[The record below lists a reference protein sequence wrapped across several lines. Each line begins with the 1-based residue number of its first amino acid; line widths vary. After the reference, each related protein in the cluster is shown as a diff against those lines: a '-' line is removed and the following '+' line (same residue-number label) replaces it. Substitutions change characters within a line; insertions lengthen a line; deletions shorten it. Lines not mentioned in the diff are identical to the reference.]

1 MKRILFISPRLGQ
14 GGAERQMV
22 TIAQLLKH
30 KGYDVEVLCYSY
42 GNFFEDLLHQN
53 GIPVYWKQHNYL
65 LRLITC
71 TWFIQRK
78 NYDVVISFLPTPS
91 FINCFAASFRKKWIV
106 ITGERS
112 SVVKAPT
119 SVMSKIYSW
128 YRRYSDYIVCN
139 SDNARRMWEEVFP
152 TYKEKMRTIY
162 NTVILGDVTSEYIP
176 KQDGKLHVCIAASIY
191 GTKNPLGL
199 VKAILLMTEEERG
212 RIVIDWYGRSQ
223 AQIGDTKVYD
233 ETCAQIAEHRL
244 QNVLRLH
251 DATKDIANIM
261 NQSDGVALF
270 SDHEGLP
277 NAICEGMMLGK
288 PIVMTRVSDYNTLI
302 EEGRNGFLCDWDN
315 PESIKSALFRMA
327 GLSADELI
335 QMGNLSKEKA
345 NMLFSEEKVISE
357 WIKLFVK

>member
-1 MKRILFISPRLGQ
+1 
-14 GGAERQMV
+14 
-22 TIAQLLKH
+22 
-30 KGYDVEVLCYSY
+30 
-42 GNFFEDLLHQN
+42 
-53 GIPVYWKQHNYL
+53 
-65 LRLITC
+65 
-71 TWFIQRK
+71 
-78 NYDVVISFLPTPS
+78 
-91 FINCFAASFRKKWIV
+91 
-106 ITGERS
+106 
-112 SVVKAPT
+112 
-119 SVMSKIYSW
+119 
-128 YRRYSDYIVCN
+128 
-139 SDNARRMWEEVFP
+139 
-152 TYKEKMRTIY
+152 
-162 NTVILGDVTSEYIP
+162 
-176 KQDGKLHVCIAASIY
+176 
-191 GTKNPLGL
+191 
-199 VKAILLMTEEERG
+199 MTEEERG

-288 PIVMTRVSDYNTLI
+288 PIIMTRVSDYNTLI

-315 PESIKSALFRMA
+315 PESIKSALLRMA
-327 GLSADELI
+327 GQSADELI

-345 NMLFSEEKVISE
+345 NRLFSEEKVISE